1 MGSLKSFSETHHLEP
16 APFPYDSA
24 IQERLVG
31 VNGKFAM
38 SARLY
43 NRLTSLGRLVVLLAA
58 YSTILLLSLVF
69 ALLLRFDFQVAPEF
83 WTRFWHSLVWMLPLK
98 LLALAFFGQFRTLLT
113 YFSLPDAKRIA
124 AAMAVSALVAT
135 TVWFALGGN
144 GVVPRG
150 VIVSDMVISFLGL
163 TAFRTSLRL
172 YRERLS
178 APSDGS
184 PVSRK
189 RRAAILGAGTAGA
202 ALLRDIQGR
211 QGLGLD
217 IVCFVDDDRAKIGGT
232 LHGKQVLGPM
242 RKLASLVEELDLQ
255 KIIIAM
261 PTAKPAVIKRLVEQI
276 NILGIDHDIL
286 PSVAQLLHRQVTVS
300 HLRRV
305 DPEDLLGREAVALD
319 HEGIKALIK
328 GMAVMVTGAG
338 GSIGSELCRQIAEQ
352 NPSRLILV
360 ERSEPA
366 LFAIEQELIGSHRHV
381 DLVPCASSVCDEE
394 SISRV
399 FAQYS
404 PALVFHAA
412 AHKHVPLMESQAAEA
427 IRNNAIGTE
436 ITARLAAQHGAAKF
450 ILVSTD
456 KAVNPTNV
464 MGASKRLAELLL
476 EHKSTEGTGCAF
488 AAVRFGNVLGSSG
501 SVVPTF
507 RRQIGQGGP
516 VTVTHPEVTRYFM
529 SIPEA
534 VGLILQSALQ
544 ANGGEIF
551 VLDMGQSVKI
561 VDLARQMIEL
571 SGFKPDEDIK
581 ITFTGLR
588 PGEKLYEEPIHE
600 MENVE
605 PTNHPKV
612 RRLKNS
618 RSAARCDL
626 IDEMRAVYRE
636 AAGDGERLKQWLTA
650 KIPEYRRDQ
659 ARI

>member
-1 MGSLKSFSETHHLEP
+1 
-16 APFPYDSA
+16 
-24 IQERLVG
+24 
-31 VNGKFAM
+31 M
-38 SARLY
+38 SARIY
-43 NRLTSLGRLVVLLAA
+43 NHLTSLGRLMVLLAA
-58 YSTILLLSLVF
+58 YSAILFLSLVF
-69 ALLLRFDFQVAPEF
+69 ALWLRFDFQVAPEY
-83 WTRFWHSLVWMLPLK
+83 WARFWNSLVWILPLK
-98 LLALAFFGQFRTLLT
+98 LIALAFFGQFRTLLT
-113 YFSLPDAKRIA
+113 YFSMPDAKRIA
-124 AAMAVSALVAT
+124 AAMGLSALVAFA
-135 TVWFALGGN
+135 VWFLLGGN
-144 GVVPRG
+144 TVVPRG
-150 VIVSDMVISFLGL
+150 VIVSDMVLSFLGL

-172 YRERLS
+172 YREKLS
-178 APSDGS
+178 APTGGVGS
-184 PVSRK
+184 GRK

-217 IVCFVDDDRAKIGGT
+217 VVCFVDDDRSKIGGT
-232 LHGKQVLGPM
+232 LHGKQVLGPT

-261 PTAKPAVIKRLVEQI
+261 PTAKPAAIKRLVEQI
-276 NILGIDHDIL
+276 NLLGIDHDIL

-328 GMAVMVTGAG
+328 GQVIMVTGAG

-352 NPSRLILV
+352 NPAKLILV

-366 LFAIEQELIGSHRHV
+366 LFAIEQELISSHRHV
-381 DLVPCASSVCDEE
+381 GLLASASSVCDEA
-394 SISRV
+394 SIERI
-399 FAQYS
+399 FAKYR

-412 AHKHVPLMESQAAEA
+412 AHKHVPLMESQPAEA
-427 IRNNAIGTE
+427 LRNNAMGTE
-436 ITARLAAQHGAAKF
+436 IVARLASQHGTTKF

-464 MGASKRLAELLL
+464 MGASKRLAEMLL
-476 EHKSTEGTGCAF
+476 EQKSNGGTGCVF

-507 RRQIGQGGP
+507 RRQISAGGP

-544 ANGGEIF
+544 AKGGEIF
-551 VLDMGQSVKI
+551 VLDMGEPVKI

-605 PTNHPKV
+605 PTSHPKL
-612 RRLKNS
+612 RRLRNNRPIK
-618 RSAARCDL
+618 AADL
-626 IDEMRAVYRE
+626 TAEMHAIYRE
-636 AAGDGERLKQWLTA
+636 AAGDSEKLKAWMA
-650 KIPEYRRDQ
+650 EKIPEYRNGQGR
-659 ARI
+659 

>member
-1 MGSLKSFSETHHLEP
+1 
-16 APFPYDSA
+16 
-24 IQERLVG
+24 
-31 VNGKFAM
+31 
-38 SARLY
+38 
-43 NRLTSLGRLVVLLAA
+43 LGRLTVLLVAYTAILFLSLLAA
-58 YSTILLLSLVF
+58 LF
-69 ALLLRFDFQVAPEF
+69 LRFDLQVAPEF
-83 WTRFWHSLVWMLPLK
+83 WVRFWQSLVWLLPLK
-98 LLALAFFGQFRTLLT
+98 LAALVIFGQFQTLLT

-124 AAMAVSALVAT
+124 AAMGVSALVASA
-135 TVWFALGGN
+135 VWFVLGGAN
-144 GVVPRG
+144 IVPRG

-163 TAFRTSLRL
+163 TAFRTALRV
-172 YRERLS
+172 YREKLS
-178 APSDGS
+178 S
-184 PVSRK
+184 PTDRAATNRK

-211 QGLGLD
+211 QGLGLN
-217 IVCFVDDDRAKIGGT
+217 IVCFVDDDLAKIGGT

-261 PTAKPAVIKRLVEQI
+261 PTAKPAVIKRLVEEI

-328 GMAVMVTGAG
+328 GRVVMVTGAG

-352 NPSRLILV
+352 NPAKLILV
-360 ERSEPA
+360 ERNEPS

-381 DLVPCASSVCDEE
+381 ELVACASSVCDEE
-394 SISRV
+394 SIARA
-399 FAQYS
+399 FGHQR

-412 AHKHVPLMESQAAEA
+412 AHKHVPLMEGQPAEA
-427 IRNNAIGTE
+427 LRNNAIGTE
-436 ITARLAAQHGAAKF
+436 IVARLAAQHGAAKF

-464 MGASKRLAELLL
+464 MGASKRLAEMLL
-476 EHKSTEGTGCAF
+476 EQKSATGKECAF

-507 RRQIGQGGP
+507 RRQIAAGGP

-544 ANGGEIF
+544 AEGGEIF
-551 VLDMGQSVKI
+551 VLDMGDPVKI

-571 SGFKPDEDIK
+571 SGFKPEDDIK

-588 PGEKLYEEPIHE
+588 PGEKLYEEPIHQ

-605 PTNHPKV
+605 PTSHRKLH
-612 RRLKNS
+612 RLRNN
-618 RSAARCDL
+618 RSNGSGDLAAEL
-626 IDEMRAVYRE
+626 GAIYRE
-636 AAGDGERLKQWLTA
+636 AAGDGDRLKAWLA
-650 KIPEYRRDQ
+650 EKIPEYRG
-659 ARI
+659 IKCKT

>member
-1 MGSLKSFSETHHLEP
+1 
-16 APFPYDSA
+16 
-24 IQERLVG
+24 
-31 VNGKFAM
+31 M

-43 NRLTSLGRLVVLLAA
+43 NRLTALGRLVVLLAA
-58 YSTILLLSLVF
+58 YSAILFLSLIF

-83 WTRFWHSLVWMLPLK
+83 WARLWKSLVWLLPLK
-98 LLALAFFGQFRTLLT
+98 LVALALFGQFRTLLT

-124 AAMAVSALVAT
+124 GAMGASALIASII
-135 TVWFALGGN
+135 WFVLGGTN
-144 GVVPRG
+144 VVPRG
-150 VIVSDMVISFLGL
+150 VIVSDMVIAFLSL
-163 TAFRTSLRL
+163 TAFRTALRV
-172 YRERLS
+172 YREKLS
-178 APSDGS
+178 SPLDGS
-184 PVSRK
+184 MPSRK
-189 RRAAILGAGTAGA
+189 RRTAILGAGTAGA

-217 IVCFVDDDRAKIGGT
+217 VVCFVDDDRAKIGGT
-232 LHGKQVLGPM
+232 LHGKQVLGPT

-261 PTAKPAVIKRLVEQI
+261 PTAKPAVIKRMVEQI
-276 NILGIDHDIL
+276 NALGVDHDIL
-286 PSVAQLLHRQVTVS
+286 PSIAQLLHRQVTVS

-305 DPEDLLGREAVALD
+305 DPEDLLGREAVSLD
-319 HEGIKALIK
+319 EEGISGLIK
-328 GMAVMVTGAG
+328 GKVVMVTGAG

-381 DLVPCASSVCDEE
+381 DLVPCASSVCDED
-394 SISRV
+394 SLSRV
-399 FAQYS
+399 FAKHRPS
-404 PALVFHAA
+404 LIFHAA
-412 AHKHVPLMESQAAEA
+412 AHKHVPLMEGQPAEA

-436 ITARLAAQHGAAKF
+436 IAARLAIQHGASKF

-476 EHKSTEGTGCAF
+476 EQKSVASPECAF
-488 AAVRFGNVLGSSG
+488 SAVRFGNVLGSSG

-507 RRQIGQGGP
+507 RRQIAQGGP

-544 ANGGEIF
+544 AKGGEIF
-551 VLDMGQSVKI
+551 VLDMGEPVKI

-581 ITFTGLR
+581 ISFTGLR

-605 PTNHPKV
+605 PTSHPKL
-612 RRLKNS
+612 RRLRNN
-618 RSAARCDL
+618 RSNGSGDL
-626 IDEMRAVYRE
+626 VAETRAVYRE
-636 AAGDGERLKQWLTA
+636 AAGDGAQLKAWLTE
-650 KIPEYRRDQ
+650 KIPEYRNGQGR
-659 ARI
+659 

>member
-1 MGSLKSFSETHHLEP
+1 
-16 APFPYDSA
+16 
-24 IQERLVG
+24 
-31 VNGKFAM
+31 M

-43 NRLTSLGRLVVLLAA
+43 NRLSSLGRLFVLLAA
-58 YSTILLLSLVF
+58 YSAILFLSLII

-83 WTRFWHSLVWMLPLK
+83 WTRFWKSLVWLLPLK
-98 LLALAFFGQFRTLLT
+98 LCALALFGQFRTLLT

-124 AAMAVSALVAT
+124 GAMSVSAFIAAL
-135 TVWFALGGN
+135 VWFAVGGAD
-144 GVVPRG
+144 VVPRG

-163 TAFRTSLRL
+163 TTFRTALRV
-172 YRERLS
+172 YREKLS
-178 APSDGS
+178 APVDGS
-184 PVSRK
+184 STSSRK
-189 RRAAILGAGTAGA
+189 RRTAILGAGTAGA

-217 IVCFVDDDRAKIGGT
+217 VVCFVDDDRAKIGGT
-232 LHGKQVLGPM
+232 LHGKQVLGPT
-242 RKLASLVEELDLQ
+242 RKLPSLIEELDLQ

-276 NILGIDHDIL
+276 NVLGIDHDIL

-305 DPEDLLGREAVALD
+305 DPEDLLGREAVSLD
-319 HEGIKALIK
+319 EGGISRLIK
-328 GMAVMVTGAG
+328 SKVVMVTGAG

-352 NPSRLILV
+352 NPCKLILV

-366 LFAIEQELIGSHRHV
+366 LFSIEQELIGSHRHV
-381 DLVPCASSVCDEE
+381 DLAPCASSVCDED

-399 FAQYS
+399 FAQHRPS
-404 PALVFHAA
+404 LVFHAA
-412 AHKHVPLMESQAAEA
+412 AHKHVPLMEGQPAEA
-427 IRNNAIGTE
+427 IRNNAVGTE
-436 ITARLAAQHGAAKF
+436 IAARLAAQHGASKF

-464 MGASKRLAELLL
+464 MGASKRLAELLV
-476 EHKSTEGTGCAF
+476 EQKSAEGMGCAF

-507 RRQIGQGGP
+507 RRQISQGGP
-516 VTVTHPEVTRYFM
+516 VTVTHPDVTRYFM
-529 SIPEA
+529 SISEA

-544 ANGGEIF
+544 AKGGEIF
-551 VLDMGQSVKI
+551 VLDMGEPVKI

-605 PTNHPKV
+605 PTSHPKL
-612 RRLKNS
+612 RRLRNNRSNS
-618 RSAARCDL
+618 CGDL
-626 IDEMRAVYRE
+626 VAEMQAVYRE
-636 AAGDGERLKQWLTA
+636 AAGDGARLKAWLA
-650 KIPEYRRDQ
+650 QKIPEYRNG
-659 ARI
+659 